1 MLLKGLWKAFERPLQ
16 GGKKI
21 FQGLSFDVEAFQG
34 LVVEGLIVEGLLRP
48 MALLR
53 RLMGLRGEDRES
65 ASPFVRTKSRLQML
79 CSHAQNAL

>member
-1 MLLKGLWKAFERPLQ
+1 MLLNGLWKAFERPLQ

-53 RLMGLRGEDRES
+53 RLMGLRGEERES
-65 ASPFVRTKSRLQML
+65 ASTFARRVRTQ
-79 CSHAQNAL
+79 